1 MKSAK
6 KIGTIVAVVVIVAVT
21 TGAVM
26 LISGSKKSGGGP
38 GGRNFPQG
46 MSSRDTVY
54 SVITMD
60 ARKTTLKDFVM
71 TNGEVETQSSIEV
84 FPSIGGK
91 VVEMNVSLGSPV
103 RKGDVI
109 AKIDPSE
116 PGSYYA
122 LSPVTAPISGS
133 ILSAPVRTGAKVSV
147 SSVVTTIGDIENL
160 QVTAKIPER
169 YVASL
174 VPGLK
179 AEILLEAYP
188 DSVFAA
194 TVTRVSPVLDPATR
208 TKEIILNFDRRD
220 SRINAGMF
228 AKVKLYTVDYAGA
241 VAVPQDSVVEN
252 NDAKYLFVVKS
263 DGTAEKREIT
273 TGKSVD
279 GYIQITDGISEGDK
293 VVIEGMLSLYDG
305 AKVNDITK
313 SAK

>member
-21 TGAVM
+21 AGAVM

-60 ARKTTLKDFVM
+60 ARKTTLKDFIM

-91 VVEMNVSLGSPV
+91 VVEMNVSLGSSV

-133 ILSAPVRTGAKVSV
+133 ILSAPVRTGAKVYV
-147 SSVVTTIGDIENL
+147 SSVITTIGDVENL

-188 DSVFAA
+188 DTVFAA

-228 AKVKLYTVDYAGA
+228 AKVKLYTVDYSGS

-279 GYIQITDGISEGDK
+279 GYIQVTDGISEGDK
-293 VVIEGMLSLYDG
+293 VVIEGMLSLFDG

-313 SAK
+313 SAE